1 MAAHWEPGCPAGW
14 PRWAGFEQPTDG
26 SLRRLWLCPEATRL
40 PTDEELAAMFCRMFA
55 LQAGTV
61 PIALNVDV
69 PDRALIA
76 AFQAAGAA

>member
-1 MAAHWEPGCPAGW
+1 
-14 PRWAGFEQPTDG
+14 
-26 SLRRLWLCPEATRL
+26 
-40 PTDEELAAMFCRMFA
+40 MFCRMFA

-76 AFQAAGAA
+76 AFLSPGRHLPPLPGGSGDDPGGTSGRNPGGDRLRH